1 MLTCVICY
9 AISKQTS
16 LCFAP
21 RCNLLTI
28 SCLLFKVRDLRV
40 FFEIATLKIVLR
52 LQHIKENIDL
62 YCIIDETN

>member
-9 AISKQTS
+9 AECWVGVLTADLLNPISKQTS
-16 LCFAP
+16 LCLAP

-40 FFEIATLKIVLR
+40 LFFNCVT
-52 LQHIKENIDL
+52 HD
-62 YCIIDETN
+62 CTTTSTH